1 MDDDL
6 DQFDRPALIA
16 EVADFLRGC
25 VRYRE
30 SLQRELPAAPVADA
44 ESE

>member
-6 DQFDRPALIA
+6 ER
-16 EVADFLRGC
+16 DFLRGC

-30 SLQRELPAAPVADA
+30 SLQRELPGAPAADA
-44 ESE
+44 ESDAPVR